1 VQRKT
6 KRKKGKEQAPVA
18 RPNHPFTKEQM
29 VRGFLGYEL
38 ERKVLDFDL
47 SSLDF
52 LSFLLSSNYKNFVL
66 PFVLSLSKP
75 RLHWPSV

>member
-1 VQRKT
+1 
-6 KRKKGKEQAPVA
+6 
-18 RPNHPFTKEQM
+18 
-29 VRGFLGYEL
+29 LGYEL